1 MQEEAVVAWK
11 APWWA
16 RVAAGAAGALYLL
29 LAYRSPDNPP
39 LWPRWAQLS
48 FQGLSAALYLLAAAT
63 LVAYIARARI
73 TLTRDEVIV
82 RNTLRT
88 HRIALNDIEAAHGS
102 FRGVEIRPTGAR
114 GVRAEA
120 APYSLSAHLHHA
132 RGRSGEIA
140 DAITASA
147 RASNDPPPLPD
158 CATARTA
165 S

>member
-1 MQEEAVVAWK
+1 MEGAMVGTRGGGCGRGPLPAV
-11 APWWA
+11 
-16 RVAAGAAGALYLL
+16 
-29 LAYRSPDNPP
+29 AYRSPDNPP

-63 LVAYIARARI
+63 LVPYSARARI
-73 TLTRDEVIV
+73 ILTRDEVIV

-102 FRGVEIRPTGAR
+102 FRGVEIRPTRAR

-120 APYSLSAHLHHA
+120 APYSLRLHHT

-140 DAITASA
+140 DAITAAA
-147 RASNDPPPLPD
+147 RASTDPPLLPD